1 MKMGNPKHEKFIKKG
16 RIKLTNFIGFF
27 TSVGRVVSVNKI
39 SDRTPGPTQLLSHF
53 VQFRKISRT
62 FEDASTYT
70 AALQKPCHIEGRL
83 GSRTRADESSSK
95 HSQRVQILLM
105 GSAIKANQHIRY
117 TLFIQPRFD
126 NTLTELA
133 VSRHDKRRTIKNS
146 SRLRKIWLRSRM
158 HAVACS
164 LLLGSYSS
172 KGSSQSQ
179 SRQKNWCC
187 PNGA

>member
-1 MKMGNPKHEKFIKKG
+1 
-16 RIKLTNFIGFF
+16 
-27 TSVGRVVSVNKI
+27 
-39 SDRTPGPTQLLSHF
+39 
-53 VQFRKISRT
+53 
-62 FEDASTYT
+62 
-70 AALQKPCHIEGRL
+70 
-83 GSRTRADESSSK
+83 
-95 HSQRVQILLM
+95 M

-133 VSRHDKRRTIKNS
+133 VSRHDKKRTIKNS

-179 SRQKNWCC
+179 SRQKKWCC
-187 PNGA
+187 PNGAKSSTRVRPWSQITEKIKGLLCFKQPPAAARGVTWSYNCGTKTYQDSNQRKENDKMMKRKYNNNQCFRWRHEFLKFGSICFKLERKKL